1 MMMNSM
7 CRKQGE
13 FMIDPIYLIF
23 EFVNLLLKEFQL
35 VIILA
40 EQWL

>member
-1 MMMNSM
+1 MMMNDM
-7 CRKQGE
+7 CRKQGD

-35 VIILA
+35 VTILA